1 MNSLCSSVKISMM
14 LEELD
19 LVPMTFGVTSGTLI
33 VVTRQIELVKVGPS
47 LQLSLVGP
55 ITLHVRKLI
64 EISQKCID
72 KMNPFSFSS
81 LSLSSGNRFILYLL
95 LDRRHWGFDLSE
107 IRRGELF

>member
-1 MNSLCSSVKISMM
+1 MM

-72 KMNPFSFSS
+72 EMNLFSFSS
-81 LSLSSGNRFILYLL
+81 LSLSFSLKWEPFYLISFTGSPSL
-95 LDRRHWGFDLSE
+95 GL
-107 IRRGELF
+107 